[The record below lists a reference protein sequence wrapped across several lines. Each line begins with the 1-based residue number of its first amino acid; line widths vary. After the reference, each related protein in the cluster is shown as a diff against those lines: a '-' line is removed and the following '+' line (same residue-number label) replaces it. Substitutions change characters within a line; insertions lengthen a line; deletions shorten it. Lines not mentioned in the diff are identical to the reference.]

1 MIRYLRLWLSFLK
14 MSWMADIEYR
24 LNFTVRIL
32 GEIVWY
38 AAQLSVFEV
47 LYTHT
52 QAISGWDV
60 HAMRVFMGTLF
71 LADVIYMILFS
82 ENLDM
87 FFSLVRKGDLDL
99 YLIKPINAQFMVSCR
114 KVSVAYIVNMMMV
127 LVYLVWGIRHL
138 GQPVGPAQLAGY
150 VVMIALGIITIYSLR
165 FMFSTLAIIFQD
177 SSSIQFI
184 WHQLY
189 RLGTRPDILYP
200 SLLRMFIMTLF
211 PVAFFASV
219 PARILIEGFDFWML
233 LASFTLGAGLLFISN
248 LAWEGA
254 LRRYSSA
261 SS

>member
-1 MIRYLRLWLSFLK
+1 MTRYLRLWLSFLK

-32 GEIVWY
+32 GEVVWY

-52 QAISGWDV
+52 STISGWDV
-60 HAMRVFMGTLF
+60 HSMRVFMGTLF
-71 LADVIYMILFS
+71 FADVVYMILFS

-99 YLIKPINAQFMVSCR
+99 YLLKPVNSQFMVSCR
-114 KVSVAYIVNMMMV
+114 KVSVAYIVNMLMV
-127 LVYLVWGIRHL
+127 LVYLIWGILNLNHAVSPLQLL
-138 GQPVGPAQLAGY
+138 GYATMILLG
-150 VVMIALGIITIYSLR
+150 VVTIYSLR

-177 SSSIQFI
+177 FTSIQFI

-200 SLLRMFIMTLF
+200 SFLRLFIMTLF

-219 PARILIEGFDFWML
+219 PARVLIEGFDIYML
-233 LASFTLGAGLLFISN
+233 LASLVFGLGFLALSN
-248 LAWEGA
+248 RAWEAA
-254 LRRYSSA
+254 LKKYSSA